1 MHNIV
6 LRFTSRIG
14 IGIAVACLAP
24 TAHAQSDHTGHGGHG
39 DHAVEAAPTP
49 APAAS
54 GHEAHSMT
62 MPDEHAGHRM
72 PATTTGTWSYIGR
85 DNPKPTT
92 ESRWEM
98 LPVPEYGHMFIS
110 AQEHDLA
117 LRCRAL
123 ASPGVMVD
131 RATRAA
137 CGLDVQPGSGQ

>member
-1 MHNIV
+1 MHSTV
-6 LRFTSRIG
+6 LRFMSGMG
-14 IGIAVACLAP
+14 IGIALAYLAP
-24 TAHAQSDHTGHGGHG
+24 TAHAQSDHTGHGGH
-39 DHAVEAAPTP
+39 AVEVVPTP

-54 GHEAHSMT
+54 GHEGHGMT
-62 MPDEHAGHRM
+62 MTDEHAGHRM

-110 AQEHDLA
+110 AQNHDPT

-123 ASPGVMVD
+123 AAPGVMVD
-131 RATRAA
+131 RATREA
-137 CGLDVQPGSGQ
+137 CGLGAQPGSGQ